1 MDEMNIYTLLT
12 IIRGF
17 SNEITVRALSDKLS
31 ISYSTLARCKNG
43 AWPRSITRDA
53 MRAVIEE
60 CRDRFF
66 GGSDEALARSVL
78 LQLNGKG
85 INTAPLERIVEE
97 QDYNQFVSDLLA
109 YAEDSEAY
117 LSAHTPEI
125 EIEQVEQTETAPS
138 QRTTEI
144 LFAIPIAIVLLV
156 GIFNVSLASMF
167 EWASTHKGAFVGV
180 SVLIALSPTL
190 CGLLVDAPLAW
201 HAYKEGHPD
210 ATLTL
215 HAFSRVARFGDT
227 EGVSSGAGRFNL
239 SREYFVY
246 QPLCNLLGMMCY
258 VALFLFELTLPGFD
272 SFFVDH
278 EWSEFFKVGI
288 VVAYFVAC
296 SHMRAQSKAVSK
308 AEQTPDL
315 TDNPDNYL
323 PTRVHIWANTA
334 HLVWTI
340 SLLIVLLLGLIAYSI
355 IHVRSIETPLLM
367 LWPYLCSIAF
377 YFHACASPLAIHL
390 HAKSVGV
397 LFPGV
402 LATSAGFTL
411 LTVMCYLPSTG
422 TIAMCAS
429 CLAFSLA
436 AYAWVHTMSKYEEA
450 AWFLEGQKTGAYSI
464 AIAASILILL
474 IIGFATAAFK

>member
-1 MDEMNIYTLLT
+1 MEEMNIYTLLT

-17 SNEITVRALSDKLS
+17 SNEITVRALADKLS

-66 GGSDEALARSVL
+66 DGSDEALARSVL

-85 INTAPLERIVEE
+85 IDTAPLERIVEKQNYSE
-97 QDYNQFVSDLLA
+97 FVSDLLA
-109 YAEDSEAY
+109 YAEDSAAY
-117 LSAHTPEI
+117 LLTHTCDSEAVQI
-125 EIEQVEQTETAPS
+125 EPS
-138 QRTTEI
+138 RLTTEVF
-144 LFAIPIAIVLLV
+144 FAIPIAIVLLV
-156 GIFNVSLASMF
+156 GLFNVSLASMF
-167 EWASTHKGAFVGV
+167 DWASTHRAVFIGI
-180 SVLIALSPTL
+180 SVLIALLPTL
-190 CGLLVDAPLAW
+190 FGLLIDAPLAW
-201 HAYKEGHPD
+201 HAYRQEHRD
-210 ATLTL
+210 ATFTL

-227 EGVSSGAGRFNL
+227 QGVSSGAGRFNL
-239 SREYFVY
+239 SWEYFVY

-308 AEQTPDL
+308 PEQTPDL
-315 TDNPDNYL
+315 ADNPDNYL

-355 IHVRSIETPLLM
+355 VQARSIETPLLM
-367 LWPYLCSIAF
+367 LWPYLCSMAF
-377 YFHACASPLAIHL
+377 YFHACASPLAIRL

-411 LTVMCYLPSTG
+411 LTVMCYLPSIG
-422 TIAMCAS
+422 AAAMCTS
-429 CLAFSLA
+429 CAAFSFA
-436 AYAWVHTMSKYEEA
+436 AYAWARVMSKDEDA
-450 AWFLEGQKTGAYSI
+450 VWFREGQKTGTYSV
-464 AIAASILILL
+464 AIATSILVLL
-474 IIGFATAAFK
+474 IIGFATSAF